1 MSSSSISSSSPLQAA
16 YAQEQG
22 QQSSAIADRATRMSA
37 AVDAALRYDVTIPSV
52 PVGNSEGNTTGIV
65 SMGDYLIATG
75 LIDKSYELF
84 LDTARVMHNVTIEDV
99 DELQTTLLQLH
110 TLIDDRA
117 PYNLT
122 EDVVQ
127 NLQGHLQR
135 AVASTEEFTSG
146 TAGMTTGTTDG
157 GAAAATG
164 TPSDTLGNTTTPNTT
179 PSDTGG
185 AADSGTTSDTTTLPP
200 SPLLE

>member
-1 MSSSSISSSSPLQAA
+1 
-16 YAQEQG
+16 
-22 QQSSAIADRATRMSA
+22 MSA

>member
-99 DELQTTLLQLH
+99 DE
-110 TLIDDRA
+110 
-117 PYNLT
+117 
-122 EDVVQ
+122 
-127 NLQGHLQR
+127 
-135 AVASTEEFTSG
+135 
-146 TAGMTTGTTDG
+146 
-157 GAAAATG
+157 
-164 TPSDTLGNTTTPNTT
+164 
-179 PSDTGG
+179 
-185 AADSGTTSDTTTLPP
+185 
-200 SPLLE
+200 